1 MCKNFHR
8 KKGGETMSPK
18 HQKETGS
25 CDTCVNYTYDED
37 CQYYVCEASLDEDDM
52 VQFLSN
58 QRFSCPYY
66 RLEDE
71 YLVVRHQ
78 M

>member
-1 MCKNFHR
+1 MQRAFIFDGKA
-8 KKGGETMSPK
+8 GETMSRK
-18 HQKETGS
+18 RQGGS
-25 CDTCVNYTYDED
+25 CDTCINYTYDED

-52 VQFLSN
+52 MRFLSDPK
-58 QRFSCPYY
+58 FSCPYY
-66 RLEDE
+66 RLNDE

>member
-1 MCKNFHR
+1 
-8 KKGGETMSPK
+8 MSHK
-18 HQKETGS
+18 HQKGTGS

-58 QRFSCPYY
+58 QRFTCPYY

-71 YLVVRHQ
+71 YLVVRRQ